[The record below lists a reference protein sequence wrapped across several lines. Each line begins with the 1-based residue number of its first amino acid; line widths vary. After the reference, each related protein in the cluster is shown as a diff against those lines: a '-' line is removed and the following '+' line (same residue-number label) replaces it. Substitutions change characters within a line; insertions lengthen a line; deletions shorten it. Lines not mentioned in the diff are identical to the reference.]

1 MGKLKIAPPSGLR
14 RGLTAMHFRYRH
26 SDTSCDQIQYEFS
39 ASSASA
45 FLRVSKVL
53 LFRSNKKGPAEADPV
68 IGRMIVAGYLLSST
82 RDAIMLYDPALTKMR
97 PRTRTVL
104 AFTGVTFRLV
114 PLTIETAMV
123 D

>member
-1 MGKLKIAPPSGLR
+1 MDEELISKPLP
-14 RGLTAMHFRYRH
+14 
-26 SDTSCDQIQYEFS
+26 S
-39 ASSASA
+39 ASCFPP
-45 FLRVSKVL
+45 FLRVSKV
-53 LFRSNKKGPAEADPV
+53 FCFFSPKPKKGPPKRTQFLQ
-68 IGRMIVAGYLLSST
+68 RMNGAGYLLSST
-82 RDAIMLYDPALTKMR
+82 RDAIMLYEPALTKMR